1 MSDSV
6 DERVTN
12 LNNKGDAKAD
22 AIAMVVLLIVTVTS
36 VVFWL
41 SGLS

>member
-6 DERVTN
+6 DEKVTN

-22 AIAMVVLLIVTVTS
+22 AIAIIVLLTVSVTT